1 MKNKILNFSILALGL
16 LSNAKGATAITAAN
30 YTLTTPQ
37 FAEQILT
44 DSVTKTP
51 FVGNLLIGTFTST
64 TGLGTQPVVSLASF
78 GWTLFGS
85 TPFNTSTNQ
94 KGLFGAT
101 GVTGTLPETATGA
114 FIGNNIFAVVANAAG
129 TDFIIWNSGIK
140 FQSEL
145 AGVGGTGAS
154 FLTKDVTLVR
164 GQVVTAGNNL
174 LAGAIASQNGKNAL
188 TFGAAVP
195 EPSSALLAAFG
206 GIALLRRRRN

>member
-1 MKNKILNFSILALGL
+1 MKNKFLNFSILALGL
-16 LSNAKGATAITAAN
+16 FSNAKATTTITAAN
-30 YTLTTPQ
+30 YTLATPQ

-51 FVGNLLIGTFTST
+51 FVGTLLVGTFTNT
-64 TGLGTQPVVSLASF
+64 TGIGTQPVISLASF

-85 TPFNTSTNQ
+85 TPFNTSANQ

-140 FQSEL
+140 FQAEL

-174 LAGAIASQNGKNAL
+174 LAGAIASQNGKNGL
-188 TFGAAVP
+188 TFGVAVP
-195 EPSSALLAAFG
+195 ETSSALLGALG
-206 GIALLRRRRN
+206 CVVLLRRRRN

>member
-1 MKNKILNFSILALGL
+1 MKNKFFKFSILALGL
-16 LSNAKGATAITAAN
+16 LSCAKAATTITAAN
-30 YTLTTPQ
+30 YTLATPQ

-51 FVGNLLIGTFTST
+51 FVGTLLIGTFTDT
-64 TGLGTQPVVSLASF
+64 TGIGTQPVISLASF

-85 TPFNTSTNQ
+85 TPFNTSANQ
-94 KGLFGAT
+94 KGLFGST

-140 FQSEL
+140 FQTEL

-154 FLTKDVTLVR
+154 FLTKDVSLVR
-164 GQVVTAGNNL
+164 GQIVTAGNNL
-174 LAGAIASQNGKNAL
+174 LAGAISSQNGKDGL

-195 EPSSALLAAFG
+195 ETSSVLLAALG